1 MNRKEKVIKSERT
14 DREIIFYRRKILES
28 HKHKSLW
35 STTNMIIS
43 YGKWMIGQEWQE
55 KILFP
60 THIEDREEHVKSDGL
75 GDIET
80 TF

>member
-1 MNRKEKVIKSERT
+1 
-14 DREIIFYRRKILES
+14 
-28 HKHKSLW
+28 
-35 STTNMIIS
+35 
-43 YGKWMIGQEWQE
+43 MIGQEWQE
-55 KILFP
+55 KLFQ